1 MTTDTATETT
11 TTFLVQ
17 YEECQ
22 FGDMVW
28 EDAFRPEP
36 FTTAAAARTW
46 ADRHFGT
53 AQPTRVVEVVTR
65 RTVVK

>member
-1 MTTDTATETT
+1 MTETT

-17 YEECQ
+17 YEDCQ

-28 EDAFRPEP
+28 EDVVGLDP
-36 FTTAAAARTW
+36 FTTAANARKW

-53 AQPTRVVEVVTR
+53 AQRTQVVEVVTR